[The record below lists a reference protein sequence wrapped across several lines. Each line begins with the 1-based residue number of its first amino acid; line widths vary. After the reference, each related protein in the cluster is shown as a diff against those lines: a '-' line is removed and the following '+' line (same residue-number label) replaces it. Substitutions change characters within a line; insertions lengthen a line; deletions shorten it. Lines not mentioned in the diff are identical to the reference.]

1 MRWPRPPPPCCPSPS
16 PSPFR
21 GLPLPTE
28 KECAVDS
35 GLTLDRLEVMLG
47 STCLLG
53 LSATIAPGEVL
64 TLMGPS
70 GVGKSALLAA
80 LTGTLT
86 APLAAAG
93 EARLDGACIT
103 DLPAERRRLG
113 ILFHESLLFPHLSVA
128 GNLAFALPPGPRA
141 ARRAAIAQALADVG
155 LDGFGP
161 RDPATLSGGEQARVA
176 LMRTLLAEP
185 KALLLDEPFS
195 RLDAARREEV
205 RSLTFDHAEKRGL
218 PVLMVTHDAEDARAA
233 KGRVLEAQPGRIVG
247 D

>member
-1 MRWPRPPPPCCPSPS
+1 MAD
-16 PSPFR
+16 
-21 GLPLPTE
+21 GLI
-28 KECAVDS
+28 
-35 GLTLDRLEVMLG
+35 LDRLEAMLG

-53 LSATIAPGEVL
+53 LTARIAPGEVL

-70 GVGKSALLAA
+70 GVGKSALLSA
-80 LTGTLT
+80 LTGTL
-86 APLAAAG
+86 APPLAAAG
-93 EARLDGACIT
+93 RATLDGL
-103 DLPAERRRLG
+103 DVLSLPPERRRLG
-113 ILFHESLLFPHLSVA
+113 VLFQESLLFPHLSVT

-141 ARRAAIAQALADVG
+141 ARREAIDNALSEVG
-155 LDGFGP
+155 LQGFGP

-205 RSLTFDHAEKRGL
+205 RSLVFDRARTRGL

-233 KGRVLEAQPGRIVG
+233 AGPVVEAIPGRIVG
-247 D
+247 G